1 MSPDHA
7 TKCAS
12 SPGAGMEFKD
22 YYRIVGVPRDATADD
37 IKRAYRRM
45 ARKHH
50 PDVSKD
56 PQAEARFKELGEAYE
71 VLKDPVKR
79 AAYDRLVADWK
90 AGQDFRPPPDWNTGV
105 DTPGEGFSPGDTAD
119 FSDFFEALFGRA
131 TRATRRY
138 PGAGRGGPASFH
150 AEGEDR
156 HARVLIDL
164 EDAYHGATRA
174 ITLQVPEA
182 DGQGRVSMRER
193 KLNVTFPRGIRAG
206 QVLRL
211 AGQGGPGL
219 GRGNAGDLYL
229 EVEFRPHPRYRV
241 VERDVYLDLPVAPW
255 EAALGAAV
263 KLPTPGGMV
272 ELKVPAGSTTR
283 KKLRLKGRGIPGSTP
298 GDLYVVL
305 EIVLPPADDEAT
317 KAFYRNMAGTF
328 NSFDPRTKQGV

>member
-1 MSPDHA
+1 
-7 TKCAS
+7 
-12 SPGAGMEFKD
+12 MEFKD

-37 IKRAYRRM
+37 VKRAYRRL

-79 AAYDRLVADWK
+79 AAYDRLGADWK
-90 AGQDFRPPPDWNTGV
+90 AGQDFRPPPDWNAGV
-105 DTPGEGFSPGDTAD
+105 ETPGAGFSPGDTAD
-119 FSDFFEALFGRA
+119 FSDFFEALFGRGF
-131 TRATRRY
+131 
-138 PGAGRGGPASFH
+138 GAGRGGRVTYRAP
-150 AEGEDR
+150 GEDR
-156 HARVLIDL
+156 HPRVLIDL
-164 EDAYHGATRA
+164 EDAYHGATRT
-174 ITLQVPEA
+174 ITLQVAEV
-182 DGQGRVSMRER
+182 DGQGRASMRER
-193 KLNVTFPRGIRAG
+193 RLNVTFPRGIRAG

-219 GRGNAGDLYL
+219 GQGRAGDLYL

-241 VERDVYLDLPVAPW
+241 EERDVYLDLPVAPW

-272 ELKVPAGSTTR
+272 ELKVPAGSTAR
-283 KKLRLKGRGIPGSTP
+283 SKLRLKGRGIPGSTP

-305 EIVLPPADDEAT
+305 QIVLPPADDEAARMT
-317 KAFYRNMAGTF
+317 
-328 NSFDPRTKQGV
+328 S

>member
-1 MSPDHA
+1 
-7 TKCAS
+7 
-12 SPGAGMEFKD
+12 MEFKD
-22 YYRIVGVPRDATADD
+22 YYRIVGVTRDATPDD

-79 AAYDRLVADWK
+79 AAYDRLGADWK
-90 AGQDFRPPPDWNTGV
+90 AGQDFRPPPEWNA
-105 DTPGEGFSPGDTAD
+105 GFESSGSGFAPGDGAD
-119 FSDFFEALFGRA
+119 FSDFFEALFGRSFS
-131 TRATRRY
+131 
-138 PGAGRGGPASFH
+138 AGRAGRASFH

-164 EDAYHGATRA
+164 EDAYHGATHT
-174 ITLQVPEA
+174 ITLQVPEVN
-182 DGQGRVSMRER
+182 GQGRVSMRER

-206 QVLRL
+206 QVLCL
-211 AGQGGPGL
+211 AKQGGPGL
-219 GRGNAGDLYL
+219 GQGRAGDLYL

-241 VERDVYLDLPVAPW
+241 EERDVYLDLPVAPW

-263 KLPTPGGMV
+263 KVPTPGGLV
-272 ELKVPAGSTTR
+272 ELKVPAGSTAR
-283 KKLRLKGRGIPGSTP
+283 SKLRLRGRGIPGSTP

-305 EIVLPPADDEAT
+305 QIVLPPANDEAT
-317 KAFYRNMAGTF
+317 KAFYRDMAGKF
-328 NSFDPRTKQGV
+328 GSFDPRAKLGV